1 VAGAGLTRV
10 RRFIALLGLFL
21 FAAAAPAEALI
32 YELYE
37 LAPDGSRA
45 LLAKGT
51 RQYALADVST
61 IKLIPG
67 LSNWGMKEVEVV
79 DGFFAGASIYQEKEL
94 TGFGLW
100 LKDRGTWRGRLSH
113 GGFSWEWFV
122 KESGPVFV
130 KLQEGGRVRVRF
142 VAAKPYEEIASV
154 EVLEDLTLRLKNTPW
169 FFFRD
174 GDTHHLLLKR
184 GSVLRFAR

>member
-1 VAGAGLTRV
+1 VKFSLT
-10 RRFIALLGLFL
+10 LLLFL
-21 FAAAAPAEALI
+21 LLTPSARAEALI

-37 LAPDGSRA
+37 LAPAGART

-51 RQYALADVST
+51 RQYTLSDVST
-61 IKLIPG
+61 RNPLPV
-67 LSNWGMKEVEVV
+67 LSTWGMKEVEVV
-79 DGFFAGASIYQEKEL
+79 DGFVAGASIYQEKEL

-100 LKDRGTWRGRLSH
+100 LKDRSSWRGRLSH

-122 KESGPVFV
+122 KDSGPVFV

-154 EVLEDLTLRLKNTPW
+154 EVLEDLTLRLNNSPW
-169 FFFRD
+169 FFFSDR
-174 GDTHHLLLKR
+174 DTHHLLLKR
-184 GSVLRFAR
+184 GSVLRFAQ